1 LSPRIYFSRLLI
13 SMICLLAIPLT
24 ALAEPAR
31 VAVLPFAIH
40 SDKDYDFLRQG
51 IVQMLTSRLTEPGK
65 VTVVDPVATESALA
79 AAGQAKG
86 DDLARQ
92 VGQTLGADYAIH
104 GSLTILGDSVSI
116 DAKTLDLTGARPPM
130 AFFKQ
135 TQGLGNVIG
144 EINLMAGEIN
154 ERIFGVEKAAAV
166 ATPSP
171 AAAPAPTTAPPS
183 ASGAPAQPD
192 IHMHPEK
199 LLQQGR
205 PITTGTS
212 PLPASPLAGSPLS
225 GSSKQQPSSTLNPAF
240 VPAQGMQASQGPGF
254 WKSRNFNELIN
265 GIDVGDVDNDG
276 LLETVVAM
284 PERILILRFSQG
296 RQQTVTEIKTDRFV
310 RNISVSVADINGNG
324 TPEIFVTALTIGLD
338 VVSSSVLEFDGGN
351 YKPIVEKSRYYYNVI
366 RHPVLGARLFGQPQ
380 NGRTDPFNGAIF
392 EMEWKG
398 VDYEPTN
405 QVLAAN
411 KANVLG
417 MTIGDVTTEQS
428 ESIVAFTSRD
438 RLQLLLQSG
447 KTEWKGDDP
456 YGGTTLY
463 FSSPPTDPDSKDS
476 ASYFPIRLRT
486 VDLDRNGKSEIL
498 TAKNFGSTGRMLDRQ
513 RYFSKSN
520 ILALVWDGLGLTP
533 AWQTRQLTGRV
544 QDLLVAD
551 FDNDGNDELLAALI
565 AKEGAIIFTD
575 AQSTLIAFDLA
586 LPRK

>member
-1 LSPRIYFSRLLI
+1 
-13 SMICLLAIPLT
+13 MLALPLT
-24 ALAEPAR
+24 ALAQPAR

-40 SDKDYDFLRQG
+40 SEKDYDFLRQG
-51 IVQMLTSRLTEPGK
+51 IVQMLTSRLSEPGK
-65 VTVVDPVATESALA
+65 VTVIDPVATENAIAS
-79 AAGQAKG
+79 AGQAKG

-116 DAKTLDLTGARPPM
+116 DAKTLDLTGERPPM

-144 EINLMAGEIN
+144 QINLMAGEIN
-154 ERIFGVEKAAAV
+154 EQIFGVEKAATA
-166 ATPSP
+166 AAPSST
-171 AAAPAPTTAPPS
+171 AAPAPTAAAP
-183 ASGAPAQPD
+183 AAPAQPD

-205 PITTGTS
+205 PITTGAS

-225 GSSKQQPSSTLNPAF
+225 GSSPEQPSSSLNPAF
-240 VPAQGMQASQGPGF
+240 VPAQGMRASHEPGF
-254 WKSRNFNELIN
+254 WKSRNFSELIN
-265 GIDVGDVDNDG
+265 GIDVGDVDKDG
-276 LLETVVAM
+276 LFETVVAM
-284 PERILILRFSQG
+284 PEKILILRFSQG
-296 RQQTVTEIKTDRFV
+296 RQQTVAEIPTDRFV

-324 TPEIFVTALTIGLD
+324 TPEIFVTALAIGLD

-380 NGRTDPFNGAIF
+380 NGRTDPFDGAIF

-417 MTIGDVTTEQS
+417 ITIGDVTTEQS

-447 KTEWKGDDP
+447 KTEWKGEDP

-463 FSSPPTDPDSKDS
+463 FASPPTDPDSKDS
-476 ASYFPIRLRT
+476 ASYFPIRMRT

-533 AWQTRQLTGRV
+533 AWQTRQLNGRV

-551 FDNDGNDELLAALI
+551 FDNDGIDELLAAVVS
-565 AKEGAIIFTD
+565 KEGAVIFTD
-575 AQSTLIAFDLA
+575 AQSALIAFDLN
-586 LPRK
+586 LP

>member
-1 LSPRIYFSRLLI
+1 MSL
-13 SMICLLAIPLT
+13 ICLLALPLT
-24 ALAEPAR
+24 ALAQPAR

-40 SDKDYDFLRQG
+40 SEKDYDFLRQG
-51 IVQMLTSRLTEPGK
+51 IVQMLTSRLSEPGK
-65 VTVVDPVATESALA
+65 VTVIDPVATENALT

-116 DAKTLDLTGARPPM
+116 DAKTLDLTGERPPM

-154 ERIFGVEKAAAV
+154 ERIFGVEKAIAV

-171 AAAPAPTTAPPS
+171 AAAPVPTTAAP
-183 ASGAPAQPD
+183 AAPAQPD

-205 PITTGTS
+205 PITTGAGAK
-212 PLPASPLAGSPLS
+212 PASPLVDSPLS
-225 GSSKQQPSSTLNPAF
+225 GSSPQQTASPLNPAF
-240 VPAQGMQASQGPGF
+240 VPAQGMQASQGAGF
-254 WKSRNFNELIN
+254 WKSRNFSELIN

-284 PERILILRFSQG
+284 PEKILILRFSQG
-296 RQQTVTEIKTDRFV
+296 RQQTVTEIPTDRFV

-324 TPEIFVTALTIGLD
+324 TPEIFVTALSIGLNA
-338 VVSSSVLEFDGGN
+338 VSSSVLEFDGREF
-351 YKPIVEKSRYYYNVI
+351 KTIVDKSRYYYNVI
-366 RHPVLGARLFGQPQ
+366 HHPVLGARLFGQPQ
-380 NGRTDPFNGAIF
+380 GGQTDPFNGAVF

-398 VDYEPTN
+398 ADYEPTN
-405 QVLAAN
+405 QVLAAH

-417 MTIGDVTTEQS
+417 MTIGDVMAKQT
-428 ESIVAFTSRD
+428 ESIVAYTPRD

-463 FSSPPTDPDSKDS
+463 FASPPTDPDSKDS
-476 ASYFPIRLRT
+476 ASFLPIRLRA
-486 VDLDRNGKSEIL
+486 VDLDRDGKVEIL
-498 TAKNFGSTGRMLDRQ
+498 TARNFGSTGRMLDRQ

-520 ILALVWDGLGLTP
+520 IVALVWDGIGLTP

-544 QDLLVAD
+544 QDLVVAD
-551 FDNDGNDELLAALI
+551 FDNDGSDELLAALI

-575 AQSTLIAFDLA
+575 AQSTLIGFDLA
-586 LPRK
+586 LPER